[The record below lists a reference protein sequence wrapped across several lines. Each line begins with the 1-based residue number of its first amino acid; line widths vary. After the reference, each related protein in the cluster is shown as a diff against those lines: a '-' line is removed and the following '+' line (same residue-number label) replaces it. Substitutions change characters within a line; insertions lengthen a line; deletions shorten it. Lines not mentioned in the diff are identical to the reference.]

1 MNIGRVLCSL
11 VPAVCFSS
19 VAWAVPVTLAELTGT
34 TGGNPAQTAVFKAD
48 LSSVGIANIL
58 SLTISDNSAGLGG
71 APGQFTA
78 FDLDAVILS
87 TTDCATAACAQGL
100 IGMNVFDFT
109 PAGTFFTPGGQR
121 VPIDPK
127 LFGTGVTGNTVDNAV
142 ATLAALDANSTTAL
156 PPTVPSAFGFVSLGD
171 NGVISFNLTSL
182 VSTSGLFLYIGEVGN
197 NGEVAAASITVSQRP
212 IPEPAL
218 LALFG
223 VGLIALRRRCLMRR

>member
-1 MNIGRVLCSL
+1 MNIRRIFCGLL
-11 VPAVCFSS
+11 PAVCFSS
-19 VAWAVPVTLAELTGT
+19 VAWAVPVTFAELTGT
-34 TGGNPAQTAVFKAD
+34 TGGNPAETAVFKAD

-58 SLTISDNSAGLGG
+58 SLTIADNSAGLGG
-71 APGQFTA
+71 SPGQFSG
-78 FDLDAVILS
+78 FDLDALILS

-109 PAGTFFTPGGQR
+109 PAGTFFTPGVQR
-121 VPIDPK
+121 VPVDPK

-156 PPTVPSAFGFVSLGD
+156 PPAVPAAFGFVSLGD
-171 NGVISFNLTSL
+171 GGVLSFNLTSL

-197 NGEVAAASITVSQRP
+197 NGEVAAGSITVSERA

-218 LALFG
+218 LVLFG
-223 VGLIALRRRCLMRR
+223 VGLIALSRRRRMRR